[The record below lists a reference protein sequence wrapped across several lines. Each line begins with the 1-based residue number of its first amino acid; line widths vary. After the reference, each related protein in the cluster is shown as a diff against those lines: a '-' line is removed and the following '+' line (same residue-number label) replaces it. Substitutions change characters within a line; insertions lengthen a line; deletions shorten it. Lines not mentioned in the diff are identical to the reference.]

1 MQFILNRYKFLS
13 DEYLKYLKLVLIHTI
28 SRFLV
33 ISDVKITE

>member
-1 MQFILNRYKFLS
+1 MQFILNRCKCLS
-13 DEYLKYLKLVLIHTI
+13 YQYLKYLKLVFITI